1 MNCHGTTEKL
11 RSEKTLATSDFKTR
25 TAAICIDLWEHVLAK
40 RSFWQEQ
47 GRKTFQVQ
55 PAVFQPVQPFL
66 FSKWWMPHFRWEK
79 TLRAFEL
86 AETFKLPPMMDVVL
100 GKTGTITMATAVWL
114 SSNWIAASIVLQ
126 VVIDYNTNHLSCT
139 CVKAGLASTQPAASD
154 SS

>member
-1 MNCHGTTEKL
+1 MNYHGTTEKL
-11 RSEKTLATSDFKTR
+11 RSEQKLAISDFNTR
-25 TAAICIDLWEHVLAK
+25 TTAICIDLWEHVLAK

-47 GRKTFQVQ
+47 GEK
-55 PAVFQPVQPFL
+55 L
-66 FSKWWMPHFRWEK
+66 SKSSQYNHFYFPNDGCLILDGEK

-154 SS
+154 SR